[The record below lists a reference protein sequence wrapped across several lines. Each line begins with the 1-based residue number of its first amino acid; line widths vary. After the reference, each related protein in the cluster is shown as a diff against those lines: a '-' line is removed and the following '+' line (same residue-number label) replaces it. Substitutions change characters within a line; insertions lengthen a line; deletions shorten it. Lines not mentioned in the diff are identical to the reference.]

1 MTSSATKPVRVAV
14 AMLGPCSLISLSA
27 VVDTLSEA
35 NRQAKVSLF
44 AVTVYR
50 PSWPLP
56 MQHTSAWLANLPRL
70 SEPPE
75 CDWLWTIADELVLPA
90 DPVPVAERLAG
101 AAVKARLLACTGHG
115 AWWLARAG
123 LLDGHAV
130 SVHTSLY
137 DRFIHEFPDVLANQR
152 LFDIDGNRA
161 SSAGGLATIDLLLTL
176 LTQRHGAAL
185 AERVAQAL
193 NASPTRTRQTLQA
206 TTGLSLAAR
215 QEPRLMEALHLMETN
230 LSEPLSTQETAR
242 LVGLSRRHL
251 ERLFRLHLQ
260 AQPAAWYMDLR
271 LDHAHALLQ
280 QTSRPIAVIA
290 KDSGFKSAQYFSYAY
305 RRRFNQRPGDL
316 RKGS

>member
-1 MTSSATKPVRVAV
+1 MTGSASKPLRVAI
-14 AMLGPCSLISLSA
+14 AMLGPCSLMSLSS

-35 NRQAKVSLF
+35 NRQANAPLY
-44 AVTVYR
+44 AITVYR
-50 PSWPLP
+50 PSWPVP
-56 MQHTSAWLANLPRL
+56 MQHTSAWLASLPRL

-75 CDWLWTIADELVLPA
+75 CDWLWVIADQLVLPA
-90 DPVPVAERLAG
+90 DPLPVAQRLAH
-101 AAVKARLLACTGHG
+101 AAIKARLLACTGHG
-115 AWWLARAG
+115 AWWLAQAG
-123 LLDGHAV
+123 LLDGYAV

-137 DRFIHEFPDVLANQR
+137 DRFIHEFPKVLANQR
-152 LFDIDGNRA
+152 LFDIDRNRA
-161 SSAGGLATIDLLLTL
+161 SSAGGLASVDLLLTL
-176 LTQRHGAAL
+176 MTQRHGTAL
-185 AERVAQAL
+185 GERVAQAL

-230 LSEPLSTQETAR
+230 LSEPLSTEDTAR

-260 AQPAAWYMDLR
+260 KQPATWYMDLR

-290 KDSGFKSAQYFSYAY
+290 RDAGFNSAQYFSYAY
-305 RRRFNQRPGDL
+305 RRKFNQRPGDI
-316 RKGS
+316 RKS